1 MYRIKAQNKV
11 DSRLLVQ
18 YPDAKERVI
27 MDMVVGFAKEMH
39 KQNCFEITEIDGKCG
54 ADWMRP
60 DEKEFIIEGFVMTP
74 KEFKE
79 AIETLHLI
87 KSGLPEP
94 LRGYANHLHS
104 ILTKEPLS

>member
-11 DSRLLVQ
+11 DSRLLVE
-18 YPDAKERVI
+18 YPAAKERI
-27 MDMVVGFAKEMH
+27 ITDMLIGFAKEMY
-39 KQNCFEITEIDGKCG
+39 KQNCFEITVIDGKGG
-54 ADWMRP
+54 AGWMYP
-60 DEKEFIIEGFVMTP
+60 DEKEFTIEGFVMTP

-94 LRGYANHLHS
+94 LKRYANHLHS
-104 ILTKEPLS
+104 LLTQQHL

>member
-1 MYRIKAQNKV
+1 VYRIKAQNKV
-11 DSRLLVQ
+11 DSRLLIQ
-18 YPDAKERVI
+18 YPDAKEKAI
-27 MDMVVGFAKEMH
+27 TDMLFGFAKEMH
-39 KQNCFEITEIDGKCG
+39 KQNCFEITEIDSKGG

-60 DEKEFIIEGFVMTP
+60 DEKEFTIECFVMTP

-94 LRGYANHLHS
+94 LKGYTNRLHS
-104 ILTKEPLS
+104 ILTKAPLS